1 LCPDRKNTFTLWR
14 WVKLWN
20 GDKVPEISRLGSI
33 RRAAPYVECNIEDNI
48 HLCPLSV
55 IFALTPKIDDGSRR
69 HNPSG
74 FIRLRFGCLWAK
86 NSTATLSGSIAVKAR
101 QQRHLLQ
108 TRSRQGYH

>member
-1 LCPDRKNTFTLWR
+1 M
-14 WVKLWN
+14 KLWN

-69 HNPSG
+69 QHISDIPAWTWFEVG
-74 FIRLRFGCLWAK
+74 D
-86 NSTATLSGSIAVKAR
+86 AVGV
-101 QQRHLLQ
+101 L
-108 TRSRQGYH
+108 